1 MQLNLDLDGIEFCF
15 RITKYE
21 KSNSENLYKLYD
33 QWCIVELSLYSEKW
47 LNYQISSEILLA
59 CEVEEIRD
67 KISDLLEDRIQEQE
81 ILEFIEP
88 DLTFEL
94 NPKKNLCEDP
104 KYTYIAPGHEIVDID
119 ADLHIHFWNDG
130 LTANYLSLC
139 FGRDELEC
147 LLVYLRYITNE
158 IQNDDEML
166 QKLIADDVIRI

>member
-1 MQLNLDLDGIEFCF
+1 MWLYLDLAGIEFHF
-15 RITKYE
+15 SVNNYR
-21 KSNSENLYKLYD
+21 KSTLDNWDVE
-33 QWCIVELSLYSEKW
+33 WCNVDVTIHSGNW

-67 KISDLLEDRIQEQE
+67 KISDLLEDRIQEQVE
-81 ILEFIEP
+81 IEFIEP
-88 DLTFEL
+88 DLSLLL
-94 NPKKNLCEDP
+94 NPKEDIRDNP
-104 KYTYIAPGHEIVDID
+104 RVLYVALGHEIVDID
-119 ADLHIHFWNDG
+119 AELHIHFWNDG

-147 LLVYLRYITNE
+147 LLFYLRYITNE